1 MERLKQAAAY
11 TLKALRAAGA
21 DDAQVSCA
29 EGKTEEFNVDAGE
42 FSLIRSVY
50 SSSASMKVIK
60 GRKKG
65 TAAVNQLDK
74 EAIDNAVAEC
84 VAAADSGV
92 EDDAL
97 SIAALEENMDFKEG
111 SLVCD
116 KAAFF
121 DSVIRLTDDIQREYP
136 QIMIEQLIATHSYG
150 KHVVANTNG
159 VLFTEE
165 DGSYNVSVMYSAHD
179 GENATSFNYFDYDFL
194 DPHTDILALEG
205 VRAMLDRAVAELAT
219 KPFTG
224 KFVGTAVFS
233 PACLGDFLGII
244 TGSFTGDI
252 ALIEGTSPW
261 KNKLGEKVADERF
274 TLSVI
279 PHDPRIVCGE
289 RITSDGYR
297 SEDFD
302 VIRDGVLNSFCL
314 SEYAANKTGQKRAG
328 STSGCV
334 ALRPGGQSFDEL
346 IAGIGNG
353 ILVCRFSGGEPASN
367 GDFSGVAKNSF
378 LIENGKIA
386 GPVSETMISGNL
398 AEMLFR
404 LRGVSAE
411 TVCDGAS
418 VLPYA
423 AFDGVTVSGGAV
435 DEEQP
440 DEE

>member
-1 MERLKQAAAY
+1 MERLKQAARY
-11 TLKALRAAGA
+11 TLDALKKAGA
-21 DDAQVSCA
+21 DDAQVSVS

-50 SSSASMKVIK
+50 SSGASMKII
-60 GRKKG
+60 RNRRKG
-65 TAAVNQLDK
+65 TVAVNQLDRDT
-74 EAIDNAVAEC
+74 IDAAVAEC
-84 VAAADSGV
+84 IAAADSGV

-97 SIAALEENMDFKEG
+97 SIASLEENADFKDG
-111 SLVCD
+111 ALVCD

-121 DSVIRLTDDIQREYP
+121 DSVIKLTEDIKREYP

-150 KHVVANTNG
+150 KHVLANTNG

-179 GENATSFNYFDYDFL
+179 GENATSFNYFDFEFL
-194 DPHTDILALEG
+194 DPHADILSMDGA
-205 VRAMLDRAVAELAT
+205 RTMLARAVAELQT

-233 PACLGDFLGII
+233 PACLGDLLGIV
-244 TGSFTGDI
+244 TGSFTGDL
-252 ALIEGTSPW
+252 ALIEGTSIW
-261 KNKLGEKVADERF
+261 KNKLGQQVADDRF

-297 SEDFD
+297 SEDYD
-302 VIRDGVLNSFCL
+302 IIKDGVLNSFCL
-314 SEYAANKTGQKRAG
+314 SEYAANKTGLARAK
-328 STSGCV
+328 STSGCIGV
-334 ALRPGGQSFDEL
+334 APGEQSLDEL
-346 IAGIGNG
+346 IAGIEKG
-353 ILVCRFSGGEPASN
+353 ILVCRFSGGEPANN

-386 GPVSETMISGNL
+386 YPVSETMISGNM
-398 AEMLFR
+398 AEMLFHV
-404 LRGVSAE
+404 RGFSAE
-411 TVCDGAS
+411 TVCDGSS

-423 AFDGVTVSGGAV
+423 AFDGVTVSGGGA
-435 DEEQP
+435 EE
-440 DEE
+440 

>member
-1 MERLKQAAAY
+1 MERLTPAARY
-11 TLKALRAAGA
+11 TLDALKQAGA
-21 DDAQVSCA
+21 DDAQVSVS

-50 SSSASMKVIK
+50 SSGASMKIIK
-60 GRKKG
+60 NRRKG
-65 TAAVNQLDK
+65 TVAVNQLDRDT
-74 EAIDNAVAEC
+74 IDTAVAEC

-97 SIAALEENMDFKEG
+97 SIASLEENADFKDG
-111 SLVCD
+111 ALVCD

-121 DSVIRLTDDIQREYP
+121 DSVIKLTEDIKREYP
-136 QIMIEQLIATHSYG
+136 QIMIEQLIATHFYG
-150 KHVVANTNG
+150 KHVLANTNG

-179 GENATSFNYFDYDFL
+179 GENATSFNYFDFEFL
-194 DPHTDILALEG
+194 DPHADILAMDG
-205 VRAMLDRAVAELAT
+205 ARTMLDRAVAELQT

-233 PACLGDFLGII
+233 PACLGDLLGIV
-244 TGSFTGDI
+244 TGSFTGDL
-252 ALIEGTSPW
+252 ALIEGTSIW
-261 KNKLGEKVADERF
+261 KNKLGQQVADDRF

-297 SEDFD
+297 SEDYD
-302 VIRDGVLNSFCL
+302 IIKNGVLNSFCL
-314 SEYAANKTGQKRAG
+314 SEYAANKTGLTRSK
-328 STSGCV
+328 STSGCIGV
-334 ALRPGGQSFDEL
+334 MPGGENLDKL
-346 IAGIGNG
+346 IAGIEKG
-353 ILVCRFSGGEPASN
+353 ILVCRFSGGEPANN

-386 GPVSETMISGNL
+386 YPVSETMISGNM
-398 AEMLFR
+398 AEMLFHV
-404 LRGVSAE
+404 RGFSAE
-411 TVCDGAS
+411 TFCDGSS

-423 AFDGVTVSGGAV
+423 AFDGVTVSGGGA
-435 DEEQP
+435 EE
-440 DEE
+440 

>member
-1 MERLKQAAAY
+1 MERLKQAARY
-11 TLKALRAAGA
+11 TLDALKKAGA
-21 DDAQVSCA
+21 DDAQVSVS

-50 SSSASMKVIK
+50 SSGASMKII
-60 GRKKG
+60 RNRRKG
-65 TAAVNQLDK
+65 TVAVNQLDRDT
-74 EAIDNAVAEC
+74 IDAAVAEC
-84 VAAADSGV
+84 IAAADSGV

-97 SIAALEENMDFKEG
+97 SIASLEENADFKDG
-111 SLVCD
+111 ALVCD

-121 DSVIRLTDDIQREYP
+121 DSVIKLTEDIKREYP

-150 KHVVANTNG
+150 KHVLANTNG

-179 GENATSFNYFDYDFL
+179 GENATSFNYFDFEFL
-194 DPHTDILALEG
+194 DPHADILAMDG
-205 VRAMLDRAVAELAT
+205 ARTMLDRAVAELQT

-233 PACLGDFLGII
+233 PACLGDLLGIV
-244 TGSFTGDI
+244 TGSFTGDL
-252 ALIEGTSPW
+252 ALIEGTSIW
-261 KNKLGEKVADERF
+261 KNKLGQQVADDRF

-297 SEDFD
+297 SEDYD
-302 VIRDGVLNSFCL
+302 IIKDGVLNSFCL
-314 SEYAANKTGQKRAG
+314 SEYAANKTGLTRSK
-328 STSGCV
+328 STSGCIGV
-334 ALRPGGQSFDEL
+334 KPGEESLDKL
-346 IAGIGNG
+346 IAGIEKG
-353 ILVCRFSGGEPASN
+353 ILVCRFSGGEPANN

-386 GPVSETMISGNL
+386 YPVSETMISGNM
-398 AEMLFR
+398 AEMLFHV
-404 LRGVSAE
+404 RGFSAE
-411 TVCDGAS
+411 TVCDGSS

-423 AFDGVTVSGGAV
+423 AFDGVTVSGGGA
-435 DEEQP
+435 EE
-440 DEE
+440 

>member
-1 MERLKQAAAY
+1 MERLKQAARY
-11 TLKALRAAGA
+11 TLDALKKAGA
-21 DDAQVSCA
+21 DDAQVSVS

-50 SSSASMKVIK
+50 SSGASMKII
-60 GRKKG
+60 RNRRKG
-65 TAAVNQLDK
+65 TVAVNQLDRDT
-74 EAIDNAVAEC
+74 IDAAVAEC
-84 VAAADSGV
+84 IAAADSGV

-97 SIAALEENMDFKEG
+97 SIASLEENADFKDG
-111 SLVCD
+111 ALVCD

-121 DSVIRLTDDIQREYP
+121 DSVIKLTEDIKREYP

-150 KHVVANTNG
+150 KHVLANTNG

-179 GENATSFNYFDYDFL
+179 GENATSFNYFDFEFL
-194 DPHTDILALEG
+194 DPHADILAMDG
-205 VRAMLDRAVAELAT
+205 ARTMLDRAVAELQT

-233 PACLGDFLGII
+233 PACLGDLLGIV
-244 TGSFTGDI
+244 TGSFTGDL
-252 ALIEGTSPW
+252 ALIEGTSIW
-261 KNKLGEKVADERF
+261 KNKLGQQVADDRF

-297 SEDFD
+297 SEDYD
-302 VIRDGVLNSFCL
+302 IIKDGVLNSFCL
-314 SEYAANKTGQKRAG
+314 SEYAANKTGLTRSK
-328 STSGCV
+328 STSGCIGV
-334 ALRPGGQSFDEL
+334 KPGEESLDKL
-346 IAGIGNG
+346 IAGIEKG
-353 ILVCRFSGGEPASN
+353 ILVCRFSGGEPANN

-386 GPVSETMISGNL
+386 YPVSETMISGNM
-398 AEMLFR
+398 AEMLFHV
-404 LRGVSAE
+404 RGFSAE
-411 TVCDGAS
+411 TVCDGSS

-423 AFDGVTVSGGAV
+423 AFDGVTVSGGGA
-435 DEEQP
+435 DGITP
-440 DEE
+440 

>member
-1 MERLKQAAAY
+1 MERLKQAARY
-11 TLKALRAAGA
+11 TLDALKKAGA
-21 DDAQVSCA
+21 DDAQVSVS

-50 SSSASMKVIK
+50 SSGASMKII
-60 GRKKG
+60 RNRRKG
-65 TAAVNQLDK
+65 TVAVNQLDRDT
-74 EAIDNAVAEC
+74 IDAAVAEC
-84 VAAADSGV
+84 IAAADSGV

-97 SIAALEENMDFKEG
+97 SIASLEENADFKDG
-111 SLVCD
+111 ALVCD

-121 DSVIRLTDDIQREYP
+121 DSVIKLTEDIKREYP

-150 KHVVANTNG
+150 KHVLANTNG

-179 GENATSFNYFDYDFL
+179 GENATSFNYFDFEFL
-194 DPHTDILALEG
+194 DPHADILSMDGA
-205 VRAMLDRAVAELAT
+205 RTMLARAVAELQT

-233 PACLGDFLGII
+233 PACLGDLLGIV
-244 TGSFTGDI
+244 TGSFTGDL
-252 ALIEGTSPW
+252 ALIEGTSIW
-261 KNKLGEKVADERF
+261 KNKLGQQVADDRF

-297 SEDFD
+297 SEDYD
-302 VIRDGVLNSFCL
+302 IIKDGVLNSFCL
-314 SEYAANKTGQKRAG
+314 SEYAANKTGLTRSK
-328 STSGCV
+328 STSGCIGV
-334 ALRPGGQSFDEL
+334 KPGGESLDKL
-346 IAGIGNG
+346 IAGIEKG
-353 ILVCRFSGGEPASN
+353 ILVCRFSGGEPANN

-386 GPVSETMISGNL
+386 YPVSETMISGNM
-398 AEMLFR
+398 AEMLFHV
-404 LRGVSAE
+404 RGFSAE
-411 TVCDGAS
+411 TVCDGSS

-423 AFDGVTVSGGAV
+423 AFDGVTVSGGGA
-435 DEEQP
+435 EE
-440 DEE
+440 